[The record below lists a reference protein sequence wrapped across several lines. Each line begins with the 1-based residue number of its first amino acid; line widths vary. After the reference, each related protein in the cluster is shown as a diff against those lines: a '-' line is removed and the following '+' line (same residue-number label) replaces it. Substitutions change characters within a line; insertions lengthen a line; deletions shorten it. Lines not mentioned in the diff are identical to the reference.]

1 MRYTKRVSWHHRSL
15 PCVIQKNIR
24 TLDATPTHT
33 HTHIHTHTRTTRPQR
48 PQFGVSL
55 HILKLPSSD
64 LRHVLGLTP
73 SRKQKDAE
81 SERSNLL
88 HIFNFQQSVI
98 PCWTSKVSSKVGRG
112 IDVPTFHISRGY
124 LLHTLTLSCI
134 QTNHSRMQ
142 KDAESEQHKQT
153 LFMTLSGEVRRAL
166 EVMLSRKQQHGKSD
180 RDIFFCVSSI
190 LFRNPRQAVKLK

>member
-1 MRYTKRVSWHHRSL
+1 MGCTKRVSWHQRSL
-15 PCVIQKNIR
+15 TCVSEKNIR
-24 TLDATPTHT
+24 TLDATPNTHT
-33 HTHIHTHTRTTRPQR
+33 HTHAHVQPDSSVRSSVFLFISSNFFRPT
-48 PQFGVSL
+48 FVLFSVW
-55 HILKLPSSD
+55 
-64 LRHVLGLTP
+64 RHL
-73 SRKQKDAE
+73 KQKDAE

-88 HIFNFQQSVI
+88 HIFNFQQNVI

-112 IDVPTFHISRGY
+112 IDVPTCHISRGY
-124 LLHTLTLSCI
+124 LLHTFTLSCI
-134 QTNHSRMQ
+134 QTNYSRMQ

-180 RDIFFCVSSI
+180 RDLFFCVSSI

>member
-1 MRYTKRVSWHHRSL
+1 MSAVHIPGFTSKVYTNVRPDTQYTHTHR
-15 PCVIQKNIR
+15 
-24 TLDATPTHT
+24 HT
-33 HTHIHTHTRTTRPQR
+33 HTHVQPDSSVRSSVFLFISSNFFRPT
-48 PQFGVSL
+48 FVLFSVW
-55 HILKLPSSD
+55 
-64 LRHVLGLTP
+64 RHL
-73 SRKQKDAE
+73 KQKDAE

-124 LLHTLTLSCI
+124 LLYTLTLSCI

-180 RDIFFCVSSI
+180 LDIFFCASSI

>member
-1 MRYTKRVSWHHRSL
+1 MGCTKRISWHQRSL
-15 PCVIQKNIR
+15 PCVRQKNIR
-24 TLDATPTHT
+24 TLDATPNTHT
-33 HTHIHTHTRTTRPQR
+33 HTYNQTQASAVRCFCSYPQTTFVRP
-48 PQFGVSL
+48 S
-55 HILKLPSSD
+55 
-64 LRHVLGLTP
+64 P

-142 KDAESEQHKQT
+142 KDAESEQHKHT

-166 EVMLSRKQQHGKSD
+166 EVMLSRKQKHGKSD
-180 RDIFFCVSSI
+180 LDLDICFCVSSI
-190 LFRNPRQAVKLK
+190 VCRIKRQDVKLK

>member
-1 MRYTKRVSWHHRSL
+1 MGCTKRVSWHHRSL

-24 TLDATPTHT
+24 TLDATHT
-33 HTHIHTHTRTTRPQR
+33 HTHTRTTRPQR

-88 HIFNFQQSVI
+88 HIFNLQQSAI
-98 PCWTSKVSSKVGRG
+98 PGCTSKVSSKVRRG
-112 IDVPTFHISRGY
+112 TDAPTFHINRGY
-124 LLHTLTLSCI
+124 LLHTLTPSRI
-134 QTNHSRMQ
+134 QTNDSRKQ
-142 KDAESEQHKQT
+142 KDAESEQHKHT
-153 LFMTLSGEVRRAL
+153 LFPERFIPSYRGPDPEGDKSGRGSEASASPARAL
-166 EVMLSRKQQHGKSD
+166 V
-180 RDIFFCVSSI
+180 VI
-190 LFRNPRQAVKLK
+190 LLDLCR